1 MIINHLNNGNYHGE
15 ATSSASSSTTPNN
28 DFDNY
33 AQNFDHIK
41 QACQN
46 IFTSLTDI
54 ITSGNIKKM
63 SSCRGLI
70 ISFLLKFSDLQTTCF
85 KNEPN
90 QQRRDNV
97 TTQQPRSRNNPMS
110 PPPQMNQSS
119 SSAFSHQ
126 NQSQP
131 PPPQHNN
138 YPGTSQSSANRNQ
151 PSTSNSN
158 NSRSSNPKTPLQHDC
173 NCSDDE
179 IEEISEKRQ
188 SIFNAAG
195 NSHSKKTKLSN
206 SSSVE
211 SSSFEEVVVAGK
223 ADDDWLFVEKSKKN
237 ATTEKSE
244 VAHQSTSPNPINNN
258 ETAASTSSSSFIH
271 NSNNIP
277 SSADTR
283 KLSRR
288 RSDSSLLSFQ
298 KTPSITIDA
307 SSFNLLQGASEVKK
321 IKISCRK
328 CGKAKTKIKEEILK
342 LSEQLKSSN
351 QSEDEMNAKIIE
363 FMDYLESNHASE
375 MTETEGSQAG
385 ANDPLIPNSSSH
397 DEIEENIFDEN
408 EGINVYGSE
417 EREQTSSHQQ
427 QQHQQN
433 LHQQPSCSTSTSTP
447 KRFISLDDIQKRFLF
462 ALI

>member
-1 MIINHLNNGNYHGE
+1 
-15 ATSSASSSTTPNN
+15 
-28 DFDNY
+28 
-33 AQNFDHIK
+33 
-41 QACQN
+41 
-46 IFTSLTDI
+46 
-54 ITSGNIKKM
+54 
-63 SSCRGLI
+63 
-70 ISFLLKFSDLQTTCF
+70 
-85 KNEPN
+85 
-90 QQRRDNV
+90 
-97 TTQQPRSRNNPMS
+97 MS
-110 PPPQMNQSS
+110 PPPPMNQSS
-119 SSAFSHQ
+119 SSAFSQQ
-126 NQSQP
+126 NQHQP
-131 PPPQHNN
+131 HHQN
-138 YPGTSQSSANRNQ
+138 YPGTSQSSANNMNVNRNHIVNQ
-151 PSTSNSN
+151 PSTSNPN
-158 NSRSSNPKTPLQHDC
+158 NSRSEANPKTHQHHDC

-195 NSHSKKTKLSN
+195 TSSSAGGNSHSKKTKLSN
-206 SSSVE
+206 SSSIE
-211 SSSFEEVVVAGK
+211 SSSFEEVIVAGK
-223 ADDDWLFVEKSKKN
+223 SSEDDWLFVEKSKRSATN
-237 ATTEKSE
+237 AEKSE
-244 VAHQSTSPNPINNN
+244 EVPHQSTSTSPNQININ
-258 ETAASTSSSSFIH
+258 EAGTSSSSSFIIQ
-271 NSNNIP
+271 NSNNPINL
-277 SSADTR
+277 ADPH

-288 RSDSSLLSFQ
+288 RSDSSLLSCQ

-417 EREQTSSHQQ
+417 ESAHTSS
-427 QQHQQN
+427 QQHFN
-433 LHQQPSCSTSTSTP
+433 QQPSCSTSTP
-447 KRFISLDDIQKRFLF
+447 KRFISLDDIQTRYLF
-462 ALI
+462 IICLNLIYANLIKFVSLLAMSLSR